1 MRKKIIIFT
10 IIAAIIAAGGF
21 FVAFQKSHFKVT
33 NESLGQSPALFAKNY
48 EKVAASLPQSKDK
61 DFSLLWFSDFD
72 GNRIAALSPE
82 NKIVWEQNMNADP
95 IPRQS
100 YNVHTEYVTLAPN
113 GNLIVADGD
122 GMMVQE
128 IDRKSHE
135 LVWQYGLRS
144 IQGATAGLI
153 HQPDKSFK
161 LNDHEVLINDGNN
174 RRVIIVDQD
183 TNQVVWQ
190 YGQTLVMGK
199 EPGFLRGNT
208 AARPINEA
216 RQIIITDTLENK
228 FMVVDR
234 ETKQVLW
241 EYKKPDAKWLQHVF
255 PTSEGTF
262 VLEDRQK
269 NEVFEVDINGKI
281 LWTLSKLA
289 DGSDLKYPTDTVKL
303 PNGNVLIAESGRDR
317 IIEVEPKTGQ
327 LVKAWNAS
335 GFITTIAIDYESAPP
350 GNQIFAGKPI
360 VFVGPRGNIHSGA
373 PSDYGFWSFAVP
385 VSGVLSRSGQP
396 TLIGFRWLKEKGWKS
411 VVNLRV
417 DGERDEVGDNT
428 KIEGF
433 NDLGFNYLALPIA
446 DGSPPTNQQAENFL
460 TFATDKDN
468 QPVHVHCRGGIGRT
482 GIMVAL
488 WRYSVQAWPWQTAID
503 ESRAFEGGVSDP
515 QRDWLE
521 RWAQNH
527 DPGTWAK

>member
-1 MRKKIIIFT
+1 
-10 IIAAIIAAGGF
+10 
-21 FVAFQKSHFKVT
+21 VQ
-33 NESLGQSPALFAKNY
+33 N
-48 EKVAASLPQSKDK
+48 K

-72 GNRIAALSPE
+72 GNRIVAVSPD
-82 NKIVWEQNMNADP
+82 NKIVWEQNMDTDP

-100 YNVHTEYVTLAPN
+100 YNVHTEYVTLTPN
-113 GNLIVADGD
+113 GNLLVSDGD

-135 LVWQYGLRS
+135 LLWQYGLRS
-144 IQGATAGLI
+144 IQGATTGLI

-161 LNDHEVLINDGNN
+161 FNDHEVLINDGNN

-183 TNQVVWQ
+183 TNQIVWQ
-190 YGQTLVMGK
+190 YGHTLEMSA

-234 ETKQVLW
+234 ETKQILW

-255 PTSEGTF
+255 PTAEGTF

-269 NEVFEVDINGKI
+269 NEVFEVDIDGKI
-281 LWTLSKLA
+281 LWTLTKFA
-289 DGSDLKYPTDTVKL
+289 DGSDLKYPTDTIKL

-317 IIEVEPKTGQ
+317 IVEVTPQTGQ
-327 LVKAWNAS
+327 IAKTWNAS
-335 GFITTIAIDYESAPP
+335 GFVTTIAIDYEPVP
-350 GNQIFAGKPI
+350 EGDQIKKGKPI
-360 VFVGPRGNIHSGA
+360 VFVGPRGNLPSGA
-373 PSDYGFWSFAVP
+373 PSDYGFWSFAIP
-385 VSGVLSRSGQP
+385 VTGILSRSGQP
-396 TLIGFRWLKEKGWKS
+396 TLIDFKWLKEHGWKS
-411 VVNLRV
+411 DINLRV
-417 DGERDEVGDNT
+417 DGERDEVGDDT

-433 NDLGFNYLALPIA
+433 NELGFNYLSLPMA
-446 DGSPPTNQQAENFL
+446 DGSPPTNQQAEIFL
-460 TFATDKDN
+460 TFVTDPDN
-468 QPVHVHCRGGIGRT
+468 QPAHVHCRGGIGRA

-488 WRYSVQAWPWQTAID
+488 YRYSVQAWPWQTAID
-503 ESRAFEGGVSDP
+503 ESRPFDGGVSDS

-527 DPGTWAK
+527 DPGGWAK